1 MDGVISFGVLG
12 QVLQAYGP
20 FGIIVVVWY
29 FDRRDFSHQIRKQ
42 ERYMTEMRQMYEN
55 NVELVKGYK
64 DLAGDLKDII
74 VMNTEVIT
82 KQTSAITQNQYCPA
96 LRIEKKQVEVPI

>member
-29 FDRRDFSHQIRKQ
+29 FDRRDFAKQINKQ
-42 ERYMTEMRQMYEN
+42 ERYMTEIRQMYEN
-55 NVELVKGYK
+55 NVELVKGYR

-74 VMNTEVIT
+74 VMNTEIIT
-82 KQTSAITQNQYCPA
+82 KQTQAIKHNQFCPSQRVERK
-96 LRIEKKQVEVPI
+96 LVEVPI